1 MYADARKQHA
11 CLHEKAESPLTQY
24 QADSPLTGSTRTT
37 STVSN
42 LSRDEVDA
50 EITYGSVILI
60 TNHSVRPNVTKP
72 WKAHD
77 PVRSTGTGFVLGDKR
92 LITNYHVIEFGA
104 SIRVERHGKPGNFEA
119 RVLCRSRLSDLAL
132 LTVDDDSFWEDL
144 PSVTLQDTVPE
155 LDDTVVA
162 VGYPLQAR
170 SVTVTRGVVS
180 TVALADLTLTQ
191 VNPCQLQVQIDAAIN
206 PGNSGGPV
214 FNVETGKVVGAAFS
228 GQQNAQGRG
237 FIIPVPVLKLF
248 LHTYEKN
255 KNPEWGLLPELG
267 CQTESLENP
276 IMRKSCFGGKMPS
289 HRNGCLVTEVDK
301 FSAAAGKLKVGDILL
316 KVDGITVSEKC
327 EVIFR
332 RDEWLHWSY
341 LVTRRPVG
349 EDIDVVVLR
358 KAETGDDMKEVSFNI
373 ELAPLPKLLPRII
386 HVDYFPTYVIA
397 GGVVILPAGYPLQEA
412 NLAEFQQRV
421 NPLYQTMVALSREG
435 QMSDLSDQVCV
446 FAGMLAHSC
455 NVTYDRMIGK
465 VVTKV
470 NGTDVKNMKHLASLV
485 SAVKSGELILDFKVS
500 LGDGRCYVVFDAAML
515 PYAHEEMLRTHKIS
529 HWCSPQLLDITS

>member
-1 MYADARKQHA
+1 MDPESCKQHKYSSDYA
-11 CLHEKAESPLTQY
+11 RLQGAIQSAPT
-24 QADSPLTGSTRTT
+24 PI
-37 STVSN
+37 SN
-42 LSRDEVDA
+42 ISRQELNA
-50 EITYGSVILI
+50 GIAYGSVIHF
-60 TNHSVRPNVTKP
+60 TNNSVRPNVTKP

-77 PVRSTGTGFVLGDKR
+77 PVKSTGTGFVLSGRR
-92 LITNYHVIEFGA
+92 LITNYHVIAFGA
-104 SIRVERHGKPGNFEA
+104 SIRAERHGKPGNFEA
-119 RVLCRSRLSDLAL
+119 RLLCRSRLCDLAL

-144 PSVTLQDTVPE
+144 PCVTLQETVPE

-180 TVALADLTLTQ
+180 TVSLADLTLTQ

-214 FNVETGKVVGAAFS
+214 FNSETGKVVGAAFS
-228 GQQNAQGRG
+228 GQSHAQARG

-248 LHTYEKN
+248 LSTYEKH

-267 CQTESLENP
+267 CRTESLENP

-301 FSAAAGKLKVGDILL
+301 FSSAAGKLKVGDILL
-316 KVDGITVSEKC
+316 KVDGVLVSEKC

-332 RDEWLHWSY
+332 GDEWLHWTY

-358 KAETGDDMKEVSFNI
+358 KAETGDDMMEMSFNI

-386 HVDYFPTYVIA
+386 HVDYHPTYVIA
-397 GGVVILPAGYPLQEA
+397 GGVLILPAGQPLQEA
-412 NLAEFQQRV
+412 NLAEFSQMV
-421 NPLYQTMVALSREG
+421 NPLYQTMDALSREG
-435 QMSDLSDQVCV
+435 QLADLSDQVCV
-446 FAGMLAHSC
+446 FANVLAHSC

-465 VVTKV
+465 VVSKV
-470 NGTDVKNMKHLASLV
+470 NGTDVKNMKHLASLIA
-485 SAVKSGELILDFKVS
+485 AVKSGELIIDFKVS
-500 LGDGRCYVVFDAAML
+500 KDGGRSYVVFDAAMIGDT
-515 PYAHEEMLRTHKIS
+515 HDEILRLNKIS
-529 HWCSPQLLDITS
+529 HWCSPQLLEHTS